1 MRFSSFHRLFF
12 FKLFYH
18 IRVGSAHTIKYGP
31 GRTSAGLIRRHEED
45 KGMSTFISKAILDF
59 FIAFGIVLGGAM
71 LGGMG
76 AVVSLQPPTQ
86 TMLEVAGRIKIWALA
101 AAVGGTIDPMRVIES
116 NMLDGNL
123 SPAIKQ
129 ILYLIFAF
137 LGAHMGTELVKWVCG
152 NGRP

>member
-1 MRFSSFHRLFF
+1 
-12 FKLFYH
+12 
-18 IRVGSAHTIKYGP
+18 
-31 GRTSAGLIRRHEED
+31 
-45 KGMSTFISKAILDF
+45 MSTFISKAILDF

-101 AAVGGTIDPMRVIES
+101 AAVGGTMDPIRVIES

-137 LGAHMGTELVKWVCG
+137 LGAHMGAELVKWVCG
-152 NGRP
+152 NARP